1 MASIFKKAKS
11 IEANIEKFLK
21 NIEVSS
27 SHFELGLKEYF
38 DGKMEQ
44 FEDRCRRIRKLE
56 SESDSLRFDI
66 KYTLY
71 SDLLIPDARGDVL
84 GLIET
89 LDNVIDITEKVYLQ
103 VSVENPI
110 IYDFLKEDFVT
121 LTEASVKT
129 VQMLIPAVRAF
140 FLDPGNVGDLVTQVH
155 FWEHE
160 ADRAEMRIK
169 RGAFGATD
177 EQIPQFSRRVH
188 MRYFA
193 EKISLL
199 ADEAE
204 AVAERLEVYAI
215 KRAF

>member
-1 MASIFKKAKS
+1 MVSIFKKAKS

-21 NIEVSS
+21 NIELGALI
-27 SHFELGLKEYF
+27 FNLGLEEYLN
-38 DGKMEQ
+38 GKMEN
-44 FEDRCRRIRKLE
+44 FEDRCKEIQKLE
-56 SESDSLRFDI
+56 SESDDLRFDI

-71 SDLLIPDARGDVL
+71 SNLLIPDARGDVL

-89 LDNVIDITEKVYLQ
+89 LDNVIDTAEKVLVQVFIEKPIIYPFLKDDFLTLSK
-103 VSVENPI
+103 VSVEAVH
-110 IYDFLKEDFVT
+110 K
-121 LTEASVKT
+121 
-129 VQMLIPAVRAF
+129 LIPAVRAF
-140 FLDPGNVGDLVTQVH
+140 FEDPRNVTDLLTQVH

-160 ADRAEMRIK
+160 ADTVELRIK
-169 RGAFGATD
+169 TKAFNS
-177 EQIPQFSRRVH
+177 EEIEQFSRRVH
-188 MRYFA
+188 IRYFA

>member
-1 MASIFKKAKS
+1 MVSIFKKAKD

-21 NIEVSS
+21 NIELGALI
-27 SHFELGLKEYF
+27 FNLGLEEYLN
-38 DGKMEQ
+38 GKMEN
-44 FEDRCRRIRKLE
+44 FEERCKEIQKLE
-56 SESDSLRFDI
+56 SESDDLRFDI

-71 SDLLIPDARGDVL
+71 SNLLIPDARGDVL

-89 LDNVIDITEKVYLQ
+89 LDNVIDTAEKVLVQ
-103 VSVENPI
+103 VFIEKPI
-110 IYDFLKEDFVT
+110 IYPFLKEDFLT
-121 LTEASVKT
+121 LSKVSVEAVHK
-129 VQMLIPAVRAF
+129 LIPAVRAF
-140 FLDPGNVGDLVTQVH
+140 FEDPRNVTDLLTQVH

-160 ADRAEMRIK
+160 ADTVELRIK
-169 RGAFGATD
+169 TKAFNS
-177 EQIPQFSRRVH
+177 EEIEQFSRRVH
-188 MRYFA
+188 IRYFA

>member
-1 MASIFKKAKS
+1 MVSIFKKAKD

-21 NIEVSS
+21 NIELGALI
-27 SHFELGLKEYF
+27 FNLGLEEYLN
-38 DGKMEQ
+38 GKMEN
-44 FEDRCRRIRKLE
+44 FEDRCKEIQKLE
-56 SESDSLRFDI
+56 SESDDLRFDI

-71 SDLLIPDARGDVL
+71 SNLLIPDARGDVL

-89 LDNVIDITEKVYLQ
+89 LDNVIDTAEKVLVQ
-103 VSVENPI
+103 VFIEKPI
-110 IYDFLKEDFVT
+110 IYPFLKEDFLT
-121 LTEASVKT
+121 LSKVSVEAVHK
-129 VQMLIPAVRAF
+129 LIPAVRAF
-140 FLDPGNVGDLVTQVH
+140 FEDPRNITDLLTQVH

-160 ADRAEMRIK
+160 ADTVELRIK
-169 RGAFGATD
+169 TKAFNS
-177 EQIPQFSRRVH
+177 EEIEQFSRRVH
-188 MRYFA
+188 IRYFA

>member
-1 MASIFKKAKS
+1 MVSIFKKAKG
-11 IEANIEKFLK
+11 IESNIEKFLK
-21 NIEVSS
+21 NIELGASL
-27 SHFELGLKEYF
+27 FELGLKEYF
-38 DGKMEQ
+38 EGKMEH
-44 FEDRCRRIRKLE
+44 FEERCSEIQKLE
-56 SESDSLRFDI
+56 SDSDSLRFDI
-66 KYTLY
+66 KFTLY

-89 LDNVIDITEKVYLQ
+89 LDNVIDTAEKVFVQ
-103 VSVENPI
+103 ISIEKPI
-110 IYDFLKEDFVT
+110 IYPFLKDDFIT
-121 LTEASVKT
+121 LSEASVKA
-129 VQMLIPAVRAF
+129 VHKLIPAVRAF
-140 FLDPGNVGDLVTQVH
+140 FEEPRNVTDLLTQVH

-160 ADRAEMRIK
+160 ADTAEKRIK
-169 RGAFGATD
+169 IKAFNS
-177 EQIPQFSRRVH
+177 EEIKLFSRRVH

>member
-1 MASIFKKAKS
+1 M
-11 IEANIEKFLK
+11 E
-21 NIEVSS
+21 
-27 SHFELGLKEYF
+27 HFEE
-38 DGKMEQ
+38 
-44 FEDRCRRIRKLE
+44 RCSDIQRLE
-56 SESDSLRFDI
+56 SDSDSLRFDI
-66 KYTLY
+66 KFTLY

-89 LDNVIDITEKVYLQ
+89 LDNVIDIAEKVYVQ
-103 VSVENPI
+103 FSIEKPI
-110 IYDFLKEDFVT
+110 IYPFLKDDFIE
-121 LTEASVKT
+121 LAEASVKA
-129 VQMLIPAVRAF
+129 VHMLIPAVRAF
-140 FLDPGNVGDLVTQVH
+140 FEEPKNVTDLLTQVH

-160 ADRAEMRIK
+160 ADTVEKRIK
-169 RGAFGATD
+169 IKAFKS
-177 EQIPQFSRRVH
+177 EEIKLFSRRVH

>member
-1 MASIFKKAKS
+1 MISIFKKAKG

-21 NIEVSS
+21 NIELSAS
-27 SHFELGLKEYF
+27 LFEQGLKEYS
-38 DGKMEQ
+38 DGH
-44 FEDRCRRIRKLE
+44 FERFSERCKEIQKLE

-66 KYTLY
+66 KFTLY

-89 LDNVIDITEKVYLQ
+89 LDNVIDIAEKVFVQ
-103 VSVENPI
+103 ISIEKPVIFP
-110 IYDFLKEDFVT
+110 FLKDDFIS
-121 LTEASVKT
+121 LSEASVKS
-129 VQMLIPAVRAF
+129 VHKLIPAVRAF
-140 FLDPGNVGDLVTQVH
+140 FEEPQNVTDLLTQVH

-160 ADRAEMRIK
+160 ADTAEIRIK
-169 RGAFGATD
+169 TKAFD
-177 EQIPQFSRRVH
+177 SEEIEQFSRRVH

-193 EKISLL
+193 EKISML

>member
-1 MASIFKKAKS
+1 MVSIFKKAKS

-21 NIEVSS
+21 NIELGALI
-27 SHFELGLKEYF
+27 FNLGLEEYLN
-38 DGKMEQ
+38 GKMEN
-44 FEDRCRRIRKLE
+44 FEDRCKEIQKLE
-56 SESDSLRFDI
+56 SESDDLRFDI

-71 SDLLIPDARGDVL
+71 SNLLIPDARGDVL

-89 LDNVIDITEKVYLQ
+89 LDNVIDTAEKVLVQ
-103 VSVENPI
+103 VFIEKPI
-110 IYDFLKEDFVT
+110 IYPFLKEDFLT
-121 LTEASVKT
+121 LSKVSVEAVHK
-129 VQMLIPAVRAF
+129 LIPAVRAF
-140 FLDPGNVGDLVTQVH
+140 FEDPRNITDLLTQVH

-160 ADRAEMRIK
+160 ADTVEKRIK
-169 RGAFGATD
+169 TKAFNS
-177 EQIPQFSRRVH
+177 EEIEQFSRRVH
-188 MRYFA
+188 IRYFA

>member
-1 MASIFKKAKS
+1 MISIFKKAKG

-21 NIEVSS
+21 NIELSAS
-27 SHFELGLKEYF
+27 LFEQGLKEYF
-38 DGKMEQ
+38 NGRMEQ
-44 FEDRCRRIRKLE
+44 FDDRCSQIQKLE

-66 KYTLY
+66 KFTLY

-89 LDNVIDITEKVYLQ
+89 LDNVIDITEKVFVQ
-103 VSVENPI
+103 ISIEKPVIFP
-110 IYDFLKEDFVT
+110 FLKDDFIS
-121 LTEASVKT
+121 LSEASVKA
-129 VQMLIPAVRAF
+129 VHKLIPAVRAF
-140 FLDPGNVGDLVTQVH
+140 FEEPQNVTDLLTQVH

-160 ADRAEMRIK
+160 ADTAEIRIK
-169 RGAFGATD
+169 TKAFNS
-177 EQIPQFSRRVH
+177 EEIEQFSRRVH

-193 EKISLL
+193 EKISML

>member
-1 MASIFKKAKS
+1 MVSIFKKAKD

-21 NIEVSS
+21 NIELGALI
-27 SHFELGLKEYF
+27 FNLGLEEYLN
-38 DGKMEQ
+38 GKMEN
-44 FEDRCRRIRKLE
+44 FEDRCKEIQKLE
-56 SESDSLRFDI
+56 SESDDLRFDI

-71 SDLLIPDARGDVL
+71 SNLLIPDARGDVL

-89 LDNVIDITEKVYLQ
+89 LDNVIDTAEKVLVQ
-103 VSVENPI
+103 VFIEKPI
-110 IYDFLKEDFVT
+110 IYPFLKEDFLT
-121 LTEASVKT
+121 LSKVSVEAVHK
-129 VQMLIPAVRAF
+129 LIPAVRAF
-140 FLDPGNVGDLVTQVH
+140 FEDPRNVTDLLTQVH

-160 ADRAEMRIK
+160 ADTVELRIK
-169 RGAFGATD
+169 TKAFNS
-177 EQIPQFSRRVH
+177 EEIEQFSRRVH
-188 MRYFA
+188 IRYFA

>member
-1 MASIFKKAKS
+1 MVSIFKKAKG
-11 IEANIEKFLK
+11 IESNIEKFLK
-21 NIEVSS
+21 NIELGASL
-27 SHFELGLKEYF
+27 FELGLKEYF
-38 DGKMEQ
+38 DGEMEH
-44 FEDRCRRIRKLE
+44 FEERCSDIQRLE
-56 SESDSLRFDI
+56 SDSDSLRFDI
-66 KYTLY
+66 KFTLY

-89 LDNVIDITEKVYLQ
+89 LDNVIDIAEKVYVQ
-103 VSVENPI
+103 FSIEKPI
-110 IYDFLKEDFVT
+110 IYPFLKDDFIK
-121 LTEASVKT
+121 LAEASVKA
-129 VQMLIPAVRAF
+129 VHMLIPAVRAF
-140 FLDPGNVGDLVTQVH
+140 FEEPKNVTDLLTQVH

-160 ADRAEMRIK
+160 ADTVEKRIK
-169 RGAFGATD
+169 IKAFNS
-177 EQIPQFSRRVH
+177 EEIKLFSRRVH

>member
-1 MASIFKKAKS
+1 MVSIFKKAKG
-11 IEANIEKFLK
+11 IESNIEKFLK
-21 NIEVSS
+21 NIELASS
-27 SHFELGLKEYF
+27 LFELGIKEYIE
-38 DGKMEQ
+38 GKIDR
-44 FEDRCRRIRKLE
+44 FEERCSEIQKLE

-66 KYTLY
+66 KFTLY

-89 LDNVIDITEKVYLQ
+89 LDNVIDIAEKVFVQ
-103 VSVENPI
+103 ISIEKPQ
-110 IYDFLKEDFVT
+110 IYPFLKDDFIS
-121 LTEASVKT
+121 LTEASVKA

-140 FLDPGNVGDLVTQVH
+140 FETPKNVTDLLTQVH

-160 ADRAEMRIK
+160 ADTAEKRIK
-169 RGAFGATD
+169 IMAFNS
-177 EQIPQFSRRVH
+177 EEIKLFSKRVH